1 MQISNSQIA
10 IAGRVLEGA
19 SNLKIA
25 GARGAIIEMPK
36 KFSTILSLKAL
47 QYGSQW
53 EKMSDRP
60 DRKITASDGSFYFVD
75 LPPGDYKLEASVP
88 GSGTR
93 YKNGVQKVTVSSPI
107 KDVIPTSI
115 KDIVKEIIP
124 TTITDIALEPT
135 GIQGKITDKAPP
147 NEAILNAKVQI
158 QGSPESTFS
167 DQEGNYRLLGLDA
180 SESGQRTVILIV
192 SATGYQPEISP
203 PLVIRQG
210 KVTSN
215 QNFSLKQKS

>member
-1 MQISNSQIA
+1 M
-10 IAGRVLEGA
+10 LEGE
-19 SNLKIA
+19 SNLIIA
-25 GARGAIIEMPK
+25 GAKVEIIEMPK
-36 KFSTILSLKAL
+36 NFSTIVSLKAL

-75 LPPGDYKLEASVP
+75 LPPGDYKLKASLP

-93 YKNGVQKVTVSSPI
+93 YKNGVQKVSVSSPI

-124 TTITDIALEPT
+124 TTITDIVIEPT
-135 GIQGKITDKAPP
+135 GIKGTITDKAPP
-147 NEAILNAKVQI
+147 NDAILNAKVQI

-192 SATGYQPEISP
+192 SATGYQQEVSSS
-203 PLVIRQG
+203 LVIKQG
-210 KVTSN
+210 KVISN
-215 QNFSLKQKS
+215 QNFSLKQKP